1 MFDGK
6 TALVV
11 GGSSGIGEA
20 TARLLAR
27 KGASVVIAAPLPA
40 TDMQNAVRSI
50 EKDGGTASAVTC
62 DVTDR
67 RSVEAAF
74 DDVLARH
81 GRLDVV
87 VNSAG
92 AFAPTPAFDA
102 DPALIDLLVSVNFL
116 GGITV
121 SLAAL
126 KAMRATGGVLVNI
139 TSTQAVLAEPGSPVY
154 AATKAGLA
162 HFTASL
168 APELRRS
175 GIRVVALAPGAT
187 LTPMTEALAD
197 PDNPDMLAAL
207 KHYEETSSGPY
218 GEFFQQPEQ
227 VARTIVFL
235 ASDDARGIHATSVVA
250 DQGHT
255 SALSGRL
262 QGGPED
268 DVRGGR
274 HGERDDHRTA
284 IGGTVH
290 GHRRHLGGGHRRRA
304 LFRPE
309 GKVALVTGASSGLG
323 ALPGWTGGVLQ
334 YINGYGLSRF
344 VARARELAETYGERF
359 TPPAPLVAKAQAG
372 ETDGADQPLV
382 AAG

>member
-20 TARLLAR
+20 TARLLAHE
-27 KGASVVIAAPLPA
+27 GASVVIAAPLPA

-92 AFAPTPAFDA
+92 AFAPTPAFNA

-175 GIRVVALAPGAT
+175 GIRVVAVAPGAT

-197 PDNPDMLAAL
+197 PGNPDMVAAL
-207 KHYEETSSGPY
+207 KRYEETSSGPY

-235 ASDDARGIHATSVVA
+235 ASDDARGVHATSVVA

-262 QGGPED
+262 QGRLKTMCEA
-268 DVRGGR
+268 GGMANATII
-274 HGERDDHRTA
+274 ER
-284 IGGTVH
+284 
-290 GHRRHLGGGHRRRA
+290 L
-304 LFRPE
+304 
-309 GKVALVTGASSGLG
+309 
-323 ALPGWTGGVLQ
+323 
-334 YINGYGLSRF
+334 
-344 VARARELAETYGERF
+344 
-359 TPPAPLVAKAQAG
+359 
-372 ETDGADQPLV
+372 
-382 AAG
+382 

>member
-20 TARLLAR
+20 TARLLAH

-74 DDVLARH
+74 DDV
-81 GRLDVV
+81 
-87 VNSAG
+87 
-92 AFAPTPAFDA
+92 
-102 DPALIDLLVSVNFL
+102 
-116 GGITV
+116 
-121 SLAAL
+121 LAAL

-197 PDNPDMLAAL
+197 PDNPDMVAAL

-262 QGGPED
+262 QEGLKTMCEAGGMANATII
-268 DVRGGR
+268 
-274 HGERDDHRTA
+274 ER
-284 IGGTVH
+284 
-290 GHRRHLGGGHRRRA
+290 L
-304 LFRPE
+304 
-309 GKVALVTGASSGLG
+309 
-323 ALPGWTGGVLQ
+323 
-334 YINGYGLSRF
+334 
-344 VARARELAETYGERF
+344 
-359 TPPAPLVAKAQAG
+359 
-372 ETDGADQPLV
+372 
-382 AAG
+382 